1 MPAEYVEAVKLL
13 SDKVK
18 DDTRA
23 LQSLVEEIE
32 AIEWYHQR
40 ADVCTN
46 EELKAILLHNRNE
59 EMEHATML
67 FEWLRRN
74 MDHLDEPMKTYLF
87 TKKPVT
93 EIEAEQGD
101 SKEEKNSYGSLNLGN
116 LK

>member
-1 MPAEYVEAVKLL
+1 MPAEYVEATKLL
-13 SDKVK
+13 SEKVK

-74 MDHLDEPMKTYLF
+74 MENLDEPMKKYLF
-87 TKKPVT
+87 TKKSVV
-93 EIEAEQGD
+93 EIEAEG
-101 SKEEKNSYGSLNLGN
+101 KGTEEDPTLNLGN

>member
-1 MPAEYVEAVKLL
+1 MSAEYVEATKLL
-13 SDKVK
+13 SEKVK

-40 ADVCTN
+40 ADVCTD
-46 EELKAILLHNRNE
+46 ESLKEILLHNRNE
-59 EMEHATML
+59 EMEHATIL

-87 TKKPVT
+87 TKKPLT
-93 EIEAEQGD
+93 EIEAEQRESD
-101 SKEEKNSYGSLNLGN
+101 KKDNNSGSLNLGA

>member
-1 MPAEYVEAVKLL
+1 MPAEYVEATKIL
-13 SDKVK
+13 SEKVK

-23 LQSLVEEIE
+23 LQSLIEEIE

-46 EELKAILLHNRNE
+46 ESLKAILLHNRNE

-87 TKKPVT
+87 TKKSVV
-93 EIEAEQGD
+93 EIEAEQGEAKNED
-101 SKEEKNSYGSLNLGN
+101 SNSGSLNLGA

>member
-1 MPAEYVEAVKLL
+1 MPAEYVEATKIL
-13 SDKVK
+13 SEKVK

-23 LQSLVEEIE
+23 LQSLVEELE

-74 MDHLDEPMKTYLF
+74 MDHIDEPMKTYLF

-93 EIEAEQGD
+93 EIEAEQGEL
-101 SKEEKNSYGSLNLGN
+101 KTEESGFGSLKLGN